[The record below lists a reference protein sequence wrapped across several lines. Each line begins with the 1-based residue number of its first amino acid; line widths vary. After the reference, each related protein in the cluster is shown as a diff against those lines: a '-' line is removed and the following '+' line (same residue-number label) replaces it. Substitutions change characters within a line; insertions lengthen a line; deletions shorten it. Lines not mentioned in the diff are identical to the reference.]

1 MMTTI
6 GMDVRK
12 GEHLFNLFMLVGMQ
26 TGAAI
31 METNVESPPKAWNR
45 SITWSSSSIPGHI
58 PKSIYIL
65 LQIYLLT
72 HVHWCFFHNTQE
84 AEIVFQGVHQFMN
97 Q

>member
-31 METNVESPPKAWNR
+31 METSVESPPKA
-45 SITWSSSSIPGHI
+45 
-58 PKSIYIL
+58 
-65 LQIYLLT
+65 
-72 HVHWCFFHNTQE
+72 
-84 AEIVFQGVHQFMN
+84 
-97 Q
+97 